1 MNEMT
6 VFQNPEFGQL
16 RTTTIDGEP
25 WWVGKDVAVALGYSN
40 TRDAIYKHIDSEDK
54 GVAKCD
60 TPSGEQSLTIINESG
75 LYSLTLSSKLP
86 SAKRFKRWVTSEVL
100 PAIRKTGK
108 YATDAV
114 DRLTPDDYIRA
125 AGIVAKCNDRRLPV
139 ALKLLE
145 SAGIDVSLLMSQVR
159 PAPAKDEPKR
169 IVQYG
174 MERVTPEEMAHLQ
187 SVLRRYTVRGAAKL
201 VGLNHGLIGFYR
213 SGKRLP
219 TVERYRMIISIL
231 E

>member
-16 RTTTIDGEP
+16 RTTTIDSEP

-40 TRDAIYKHIDSEDK
+40 PQKAIRDHVDQEDRGVNDSFTVNGTMAI
-54 GVAKCD
+54 
-60 TPSGEQSLTIINESG
+60 LINESG
-75 LYSLTLSSKLP
+75 LYSLILSSKLP
-86 SAKRFKRWVTSEVL
+86 SAKRFKHWVTSEVL

-108 YATDAV
+108 YATDVV

-145 SAGIDVSLLMSQVR
+145 SAGIDGSLLMSQAR
-159 PAPAKDEPKR
+159 PAPAEDEPKR